1 MNLQE
6 IKKAR
11 EEAVTKAITDNKVFF
26 AFNNQQFTEGLK
38 KIQLQ
43 EGDKIRS
50 IGAGGYI
57 PKSMYNNFTD
67 TIDKIDADYK
77 VAIKNNK
84 LRYKEII
91 YELYNHECFY
101 TGDIQDC
108 LDALGEDY
116 TDKEVQSIYN
126 SERKNALKVEEYKNT

>member
-6 IKKAR
+6 IKNAR

-26 AFNNQQFTEGLK
+26 AFSDQQFTEGLQ

-57 PKSMYNNFTD
+57 PKSMFNNFAD
-67 TIDKIDADYK
+67 TMDKIDADYK
-77 VAIKNNK
+77 AAIKNNK
-84 LRYKEII
+84 LRTKEII

-101 TGDIQDC
+101 TGDIEDC
-108 LDALGEDY
+108 LAALGDDY
-116 TDKEVQSIYN
+116 TIEEVQAVYN
-126 SERKNALKVEEYKNT
+126 SERKNALKVG